1 MLSCGSEIGAFVQ
14 PASRRLEVKRSCWER
29 MGCGGSQP
37 ADKSE
42 DKGLDLDIGKLEAKK
57 GSQAS
62 GDDVPNSQRVT
73 SSGYLSDLQSD
84 RPAFTHAFVHSHI
97 GKNAQAELLA
107 TYDTE
112 GGMVLGRGAC
122 GSVVGVKHKT
132 SGELYAMKVISLNTV
147 GGSLEE
153 LKKEIDV
160 QRALDHPNI
169 CKIFESFEDTS
180 AEEVYIIM
188 EICTGGSLVSRMK
201 THRHGYGEKAAATL
215 IEKMLS
221 AVIYC
226 HHHGVVHR
234 DIKLDNFIYENE
246 AEDSELKLIDFGFA
260 QKVRRGREGMWDQ
273 LGTPSYMAPELWSDV
288 EVEYDSSVDTWA
300 LGVVTYMLL
309 SGRRPF
315 DHPNKL
321 QKARM
326 IAEDPLRFPSPQWD
340 RISQEAKDFCSA
352 LMQKKVRV

>member
-1 MLSCGSEIGAFVQ
+1 
-14 PASRRLEVKRSCWER
+14 

-260 QKVRRGREGMWDQ
+260 AEVRASGERGARGEGGERTRRRRKRVRRTWSAPHAARVFALSMDAACAPPCSHTRV
-273 LGTPSYMAPELWSDV
+273 LCASLAAVRLRRVRSRCGTSLVRRRTWHPSCGGA
-288 EVEYDSSVDTWA
+288 
-300 LGVVTYMLL
+300 
-309 SGRRPF
+309 RRP
-315 DHPNKL
+315 NTI
-321 QKARM
+321 R
-326 IAEDPLRFPSPQWD
+326 PSTCGP
-340 RISQEAKDFCSA
+340 SA
-352 LMQKKVRV
+352 S